1 MNIREKEFEYDVA
14 LSFAGE
20 DREYV
25 DNLAEKLKSMGI
37 KVFYD
42 KFETAKLWGKDLY
55 QFLSSIYKDN
65 ARYCIIFISEHYK
78 EKAWTTLEL
87 RNAQNRALF
96 ENREYILPIYLE
108 DVKLNGINDT
118 IGFLKA
124 TDYSYDEIVNLTLE
138 KLGIAK
144 TNLKDNSKIT
154 SVGKMAIETIKE
166 FLETWKNLD
175 FHSKDKRVD
184 IEKIYLLYKANFNKY
199 NCTGEI
205 IDIGYLL
212 TDIFERDM
220 QYDKSLQIA
229 KQLLGY
235 YDLSEERIELFN
247 KEYIRKMIGC
257 AYSIAIAKVPDIEKG
272 ELLKE
277 SKILFN
283 KTKELCKNYYNS
295 ASNSLGDKEFLW
307 GLYYSD
313 HGAYFLNEGDSNKKK
328 LNDREARQAYELALE
343 EYKQSLEH
351 RKILLGTIDDG
362 DSVLIQEAKNMIA
375 RSISNM
381 GVALFRLERYRE
393 SIEKHEEALKHF
405 TELKD
410 KDRECRTK
418 EYIIGSFIELCQ
430 KDNDEWF
437 LKDLR
442 KCQKYLEEL
451 INYYGDVSNLKDK
464 KNKLA
469 EIEESFFKAEH

>member
-229 KQLLGY
+229 KQ
-235 YDLSEERIELFN
+235 
-247 KEYIRKMIGC
+247 
-257 AYSIAIAKVPDIEKG
+257 
-272 ELLKE
+272 
-277 SKILFN
+277 
-283 KTKELCKNYYNS
+283 
-295 ASNSLGDKEFLW
+295 
-307 GLYYSD
+307 
-313 HGAYFLNEGDSNKKK
+313 
-328 LNDREARQAYELALE
+328 
-343 EYKQSLEH
+343 
-351 RKILLGTIDDG
+351 
-362 DSVLIQEAKNMIA
+362 
-375 RSISNM
+375 
-381 GVALFRLERYRE
+381 
-393 SIEKHEEALKHF
+393 
-405 TELKD
+405 
-410 KDRECRTK
+410 
-418 EYIIGSFIELCQ
+418 
-430 KDNDEWF
+430 
-437 LKDLR
+437 
-442 KCQKYLEEL
+442 
-451 INYYGDVSNLKDK
+451 
-464 KNKLA
+464 
-469 EIEESFFKAEH
+469 